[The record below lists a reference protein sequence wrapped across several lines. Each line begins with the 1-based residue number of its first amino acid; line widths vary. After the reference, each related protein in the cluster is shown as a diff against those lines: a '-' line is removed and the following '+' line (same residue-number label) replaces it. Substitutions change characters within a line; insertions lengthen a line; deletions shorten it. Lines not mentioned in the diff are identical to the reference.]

1 MCISL
6 TLLSKSWYRGHF
18 SESVNASDLGWS
30 ITRKKITFELI
41 KRNYVMNTYK
51 RESHES
57 KNAFNNEEEEI
68 KKIKKIKVSGW
79 NRKKITIRIK
89 TQEKKK
95 KRKWLKK
102 KQKRKL
108 NESGK
113 RK

>member
-18 SESVNASDLGWS
+18 SESVNTEICKSENDLGWS

-89 TQEKKK
+89 TQEKK
-95 KRKWLKK
+95 
-102 KQKRKL
+102 
-108 NESGK
+108 
-113 RK
+113 